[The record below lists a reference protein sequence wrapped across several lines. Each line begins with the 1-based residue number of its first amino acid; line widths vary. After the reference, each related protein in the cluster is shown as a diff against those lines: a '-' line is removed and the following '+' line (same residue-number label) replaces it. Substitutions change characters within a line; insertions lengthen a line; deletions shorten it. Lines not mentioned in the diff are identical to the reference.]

1 MNTRRVLSRTKR
13 LVVKVGTTQI
23 TDNGL
28 VSRPR
33 IEALALALVE
43 LRKRNIEVLLVTSG
57 AVSAGIAVVGLQAK
71 KGLSIPYKQAAA
83 AIGQTS
89 LMQLYAEV
97 FASHGLPCGQ
107 VLLTRDVMQNRERY
121 MNASNTLL
129 TLLKLGALP
138 VINEN
143 DTMVVDEIKVGD
155 NDRLAAMVAEL
166 VDADLLVLLSDVD
179 GFYENW
185 ADPERRR
192 RVPHIQAVTKAV
204 RAEAAAEGSKYSTG
218 GMKTK
223 LDAAE
228 MCAARGIHM
237 VLASGADPAILTT
250 IIEGAD
256 VGTFFEA
263 GQPGMRGRK
272 HWLLHHLAPR
282 GQLVVDDG
290 ARSAIIQRGKSLL
303 PGGISEVHGNFAAGD
318 GVEIIGRDGAPIARG
333 ITNYGREDLVKIAG
347 KKTSEIATILGAAP
361 YEEVVHRDNLA
372 RI

>member
-1 MNTRRVLSRTKR
+1 MNERQILTRTRR
-13 LVVKVGTTQI
+13 LVIKVGTTQI
-23 TDNGL
+23 TENGQ
-28 VSRPR
+28 VSRSR
-33 IEALALALVE
+33 ITALALALVE
-43 LRKRNIEVLLVTSG
+43 LRRHKIEVLLVTSG
-57 AVSAGIAVVGLQAK
+57 AVSAGIAAVGLQAK

-83 AIGQTS
+83 AIGQSS
-89 LMQLYAEV
+89 LMRLYTDV
-97 FASHGLPCGQ
+97 FADHNIPCGQ
-107 VLLTRDVMQNRERY
+107 VLLTRDVLQNRERY
-121 MNASNTLL
+121 TNASNTLL

-166 VDADLLVLLSDVD
+166 VDADLLILLSDVD

-185 ADPERRR
+185 ADPQQRR
-192 RVPHIQAVTKAV
+192 RVSHIQTITSAL
-204 RAEAAAEGSKYSTG
+204 RAEAASEGSKYSTG

-237 VLASGADPAILTT
+237 VLASGANPSILSE
-250 IIEGAD
+250 IIAGKD

-263 GQPGMRGRK
+263 GQPTLQGRK
-272 HWLLHHLAPR
+272 YWLVHHLAPR

-290 ARSAIIQRGKSLL
+290 ARVAITLRGKSLL
-303 PGGISEVHGNFAAGD
+303 PGGISEVHGNFSAGD
-318 GVEIIGRDGAPIARG
+318 GVEIIGSDGIPLARG
-333 ITNYGREDLVKIAG
+333 ITNYGREELDKIAG
-347 KKTSEIATILGAAP
+347 KKTSEIAAILGAVP
-361 YEEVVHRDNLA
+361 YKEVVHRDNLG

>member
-1 MNTRRVLSRTKR
+1 MNPRRVLARAKR
-13 LVVKVGTTQI
+13 IVVKVGTTQI
-23 TDNGL
+23 TENGQ

-33 IEALALALVE
+33 IEALATALSD
-43 LRKRNIEVLLVTSG
+43 LRSRKIEVLLVTSG
-57 AVSAGIAVVGLQAK
+57 AVSAGIAAVGLQAK

-97 FASHGLPCGQ
+97 FAAQGYPCGQ
-107 VLLTRDVMQNRERY
+107 VLLSRDVMQNRERY

-129 TLLKLGALP
+129 TLLKLGAMP

-179 GFYENW
+179 GFYTHW
-185 ADPERRR
+185 ADPDRRS
-192 RVPHIQAVTKAV
+192 RVPHITSVTKAI
-204 RAEAAAEGSKYSTG
+204 RAEASAEGSKYSTG
-218 GMKTK
+218 GMATK

-237 VLASGADPAILTT
+237 VLASGSDPSILGR

-256 VGTFFEA
+256 LGTFFEA
-263 GQPGMRGRK
+263 GQPALRGRK
-272 HWLLHHLAPR
+272 YWLINHLAPR
-282 GQLVVDDG
+282 GQLVVDEG
-290 ARSAIIQRGKSLL
+290 AGTAISQRGKSLL
-303 PGGISEVHGNFAAGD
+303 PGGIIEVHGNFTAGD
-318 GVEIIGRDGAPIARG
+318 GVEITDRNGVPIARG
-333 ITNYGREDLVKIAG
+333 ITNYGREDLVRIAG
-347 KKTSEIATILGAAP
+347 KKTSEIASILGSAP
-361 YEEVVHRDNLA
+361 YDEIVHRDNLA
-372 RI
+372 RM